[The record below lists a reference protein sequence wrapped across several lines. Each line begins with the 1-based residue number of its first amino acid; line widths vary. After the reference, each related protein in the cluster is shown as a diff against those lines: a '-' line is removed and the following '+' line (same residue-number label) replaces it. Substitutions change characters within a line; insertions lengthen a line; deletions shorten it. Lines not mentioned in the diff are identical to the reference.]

1 MSDIKIHYPDLLIV
15 DVKDIE
21 IEPIVKELN
30 LPINIYHTTINNLYL
45 DLKTKS
51 NPIVIVEGE
60 KLKEILNLLSD
71 PEKLS
76 KEYLKYLILLV
87 NDSFQYQTIFK
98 KLPETEIFIA
108 NLFLDFEATKRIIKS
123 LLKNIFYS
131 LVHPE
136 YEEEITKLYQTVAE
150 LKFENTRR
158 ILEVERYIT
167 DLEIKSLEL
176 ESTNKKLEM
185 EIKIREDYEKELFKL
200 NSLLE
205 DYAMKLNNLIKELK
219 TFNYTVSHDLKA
231 PLRGISSYL
240 KELTKEHLRDINLNE
255 RAVFCINQIK
265 NSAENMSKM
274 IDDLL
279 KYSKLEFETPSL
291 IKCDLE
297 EIINQILNEYST
309 IIKEKN
315 AEFQINLELKE
326 IVSWYRGLIQI
337 FSNLIGNALK
347 YSKPTEKPVI
357 NISSKQVDKNILI
370 IVQDNGIGF
379 DMIYA
384 ERIFQLFKRV
394 NHIGVVEGTGVG
406 LAIVSKIVEKL
417 KGKVWAE
424 SETGKGSKFFVQLP
438 LS

>member
-1 MSDIKIHYPDLLIV
+1 M
-15 DVKDIE
+15 
-21 IEPIVKELN
+21 
-30 LPINIYHTTINNLYL
+30 
-45 DLKTKS
+45 
-51 NPIVIVEGE
+51 
-60 KLKEILNLLSD
+60 
-71 PEKLS
+71 
-76 KEYLKYLILLV
+76 
-87 NDSFQYQTIFK
+87 
-98 KLPETEIFIA
+98 
-108 NLFLDFEATKRIIKS
+108 R
-123 LLKNIFYS
+123 
-131 LVHPE
+131 
-136 YEEEITKLYQTVAE
+136 
-150 LKFENTRR
+150 
-158 ILEVERYIT
+158 
-167 DLEIKSLEL
+167 
-176 ESTNKKLEM
+176 
-185 EIKIREDYEKELFKL
+185 ELF
-200 NSLLE
+200 
-205 DYAMKLNNLIKELK
+205 
-219 TFNYTVSHDLKA
+219 
-231 PLRGISSYL
+231 
-240 KELTKEHLRDINLNE
+240 
-255 RAVFCINQIK
+255 FCINQIK

-384 ERIFQLFKRV
+384 ERIFQLFKRA

>member
-21 IEPIVKELN
+21 IEPIVRELN

-45 DLKTKS
+45 DLKTRS

-240 KELTKEHLRDINLNE
+240 KELTKEHLRDLNLNE
-255 RAVFCINQIK
+255 RAVFLHK
-265 NSAENMSKM
+265 S
-274 IDDLL
+274 D
-279 KYSKLEFETPSL
+279 
-291 IKCDLE
+291 
-297 EIINQILNEYST
+297 
-309 IIKEKN
+309 
-315 AEFQINLELKE
+315 
-326 IVSWYRGLIQI
+326 
-337 FSNLIGNALK
+337 
-347 YSKPTEKPVI
+347 
-357 NISSKQVDKNILI
+357 
-370 IVQDNGIGF
+370 
-379 DMIYA
+379 
-384 ERIFQLFKRV
+384 
-394 NHIGVVEGTGVG
+394 
-406 LAIVSKIVEKL
+406 
-417 KGKVWAE
+417 
-424 SETGKGSKFFVQLP
+424 
-438 LS
+438 